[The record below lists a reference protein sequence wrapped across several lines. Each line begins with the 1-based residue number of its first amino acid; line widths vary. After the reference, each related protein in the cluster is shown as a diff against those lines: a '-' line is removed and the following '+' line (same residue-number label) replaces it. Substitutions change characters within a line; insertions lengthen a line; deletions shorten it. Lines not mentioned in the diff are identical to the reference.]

1 MSRIPEVTVVVGAQ
15 WGDEGK
21 GKEAD
26 YQAKTADLV
35 IRANG
40 GANAGHTVENH
51 QGKFAMHLIPVGILN
66 PDADNLIG
74 NGVALSLTASL
85 KEHAEL
91 NKRGI
96 STRRLYISSK
106 AQLTFPHHQTIDGL
120 QEERRDAGKIG
131 TTGTGNGPTYM
142 DKAERSGIRAG
153 VLRDRKKA
161 MDLLHEVL
169 KGKTALYY
177 PNGGAPDTFN
187 PEYYEELI
195 REACEVFGEKVID
208 PTPFLAKHFSNG
220 SRILVEGAHGAL
232 LDIDNGT
239 YPYVTSSSCTVG
251 GVLNAAEIPPS
262 LLTSAIGVFKAFST
276 RVGEGP
282 FVTELDDASA
292 EELRKKGGEYGTTTG
307 RPRRIGWFDA
317 VASRYSQQINNFN
330 HIVISK
336 LDTLIG
342 ISPQLCYEYLLGN
355 TVLRDFPSDSETLTE
370 CRPVYNED
378 SRFPM
383 LKEDI
388 SGIRYWGD
396 LPKNHQ
402 IYIMAVARAI
412 GPDFQSIIIGTGPK
426 REDRIT
432 LQ

>member
-1 MSRIPEVTVVVGAQ
+1 MLKPEVIVVVGGQ

-26 YQAKTADLV
+26 YQAETAALV

-66 PDADNLIG
+66 PNADNLIG
-74 NGVALSLTASL
+74 NGVALSLAVTL
-85 KEHAEL
+85 KERAEL
-91 NKRGI
+91 IQRGVSINRLFI
-96 STRRLYISSK
+96 SEK
-106 AQLTFPHHQTIDGL
+106 AHLTFPYHQAIDGL
-120 QEERRDAGKIG
+120 QEERRNSSKIG

-153 VLRDRKKA
+153 ALRDRKKA

-187 PEYYEELI
+187 PEYYEKLI

-208 PTPFLAKHFSNG
+208 PTPFLAGHFSKE
-220 SRILVEGAHGAL
+220 SKILVEGAHGTL

-239 YPYVTSSSCTVG
+239 YPFVTSSSCTVG
-251 GVLNAAEIPPS
+251 GVLNAAEIPPT
-262 LLTSAIGVFKAFST
+262 LLTRAIGVFKAFST

-282 FVTELDDASA
+282 FVTELESNLA
-292 EELRKKGGEYGTTTG
+292 EELRQKAGEYGTTTG
-307 RPRRIGWFDA
+307 RPRRIGWFDT
-317 VASRYSQQINNFN
+317 VASRYSQQINGFTD
-330 HIVISK
+330 IVITK
-336 LDTLIG
+336 PDVLTG
-342 ISPQLCYEYLLGN
+342 FAPQICYEYLLGDI
-355 TVLRDFPSDSETLTE
+355 TIRDFPVDSETLTA
-370 CRPVYNED
+370 CRPVYNEG
-378 SRFPM
+378 SYFPM
-383 LKEDI
+383 LQEDI
-388 SGIRYWGD
+388 SEIRHWAD
-396 LPKNHQ
+396 LPENHQ
-402 IYIMAVARAI
+402 KYIMAVARAI
-412 GPDFQSIIIGTGPK
+412 GLDFRSIIIGTGPR

-432 LQ
+432 LK

>member
-1 MSRIPEVTVVVGAQ
+1 MSRIPEVIVVVGAQ

-21 GKEAD
+21 GKEVD
-26 YQAKTADLV
+26 YQAETADLV

-51 QGKFAMHLIPVGILN
+51 LGKFAMHLIPVGILN

-74 NGVALSLTASL
+74 NGVGLSLTASL
-85 KEHAEL
+85 KEHADL
-91 NKRGI
+91 KKRGV
-96 STRRLYISSK
+96 STERLYISSK
-106 AQLTFPHHQTIDGL
+106 AQLTFPYHQTIDGL
-120 QEERRDAGKIG
+120 QEERRDTSKIG

-153 VLRDRKKA
+153 VLRDRKRA

-187 PEYYEELI
+187 PEYYEKLI
-195 REACEVFGEKVID
+195 REACEVFGEKVIN
-208 PTPFLAKHFSNG
+208 PTPFLAIHFSKG

-239 YPYVTSSSCTVG
+239 YPFVTSSSCTVG

-282 FVTELDDASA
+282 FVTELDDDSA
-292 EELRKKGGEYGTTTG
+292 EELRKKGDEYGTTTG

-317 VASRYSQQINNFN
+317 VASRYSQQINHFN
-330 HIVISK
+330 HVVISK

-342 ISPQLCYEYLLGN
+342 ISPQLCDEYALGN
-355 TVLRDFPSDSETLTE
+355 TVLRDFPSDSETLAK
-370 CRPVYNED
+370 CIPVYREGNY
-378 SRFPM
+378 FPK
-383 LKEDI
+383 LEGDI
-388 SGIRYWGD
+388 SGMQHWND
-396 LPKNHQ
+396 LPENVQ
-402 IYIMAVARAI
+402 RYAI
-412 GPDFQSIIIGTGPK
+412 ALVRSIGDNFQSITIGTGSR

-432 LQ
+432 FK